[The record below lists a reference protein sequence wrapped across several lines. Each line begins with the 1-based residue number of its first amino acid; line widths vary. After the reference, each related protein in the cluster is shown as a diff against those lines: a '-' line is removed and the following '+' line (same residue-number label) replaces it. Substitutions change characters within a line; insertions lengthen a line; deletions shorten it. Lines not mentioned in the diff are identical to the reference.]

1 MQRSSA
7 ALGSLSRVDGLTGY
21 RRRTTFQLQARRQG
35 IFRKGAFLFLW
46 MLMFVIPWENAVV
59 IHGFGTI
66 SRVVGIPA
74 FGMALLA
81 ILECG
86 TLRTLSLQQIIMLC

>member
-1 MQRSSA
+1 MQRTFSLAGCPCSESSIQGLRSGKNFQYA
-7 ALGSLSRVDGLTGY
+7 GSQG
-21 RRRTTFQLQARRQG
+21 G
-35 IFRKGAFLFLW
+35 IFRKAAFLFLW
-46 MLMFVIPWENAVV
+46 ILLFVIPWENGVV
-59 IHGFGTI
+59 VPGFGTL

-86 TLRTLSLQQIIMLC
+86 TLRTLALQHIIMLF